1 VTEVDLG
8 AEALLSLVPI
18 SIVIGIGILLVF
30 RHTSDQAAVR
40 RARNLV
46 TAHLLEFR
54 LFMDEPRLIVRA
66 QRNLIV
72 ANVRLLRLM
81 LRPVLV
87 LALPTVLLLAGLDG
101 FYGRAP
107 LVIGE
112 PAIVTA
118 QFKHDGTPLV
128 LRTPPEIAAE
138 TPGVRVPAES
148 QVSWRIR
155 PLRAS
160 TGNLELVL
168 KDRVFRKT
176 FAAGA
181 GPYYCSE
188 RRASIAGLL
197 LHPTEAPIIDSEI
210 DWIEVRYPGATILH
224 LHWLVWFFVISGVAA
239 LVLKGRFR
247 TAF

>member
-1 VTEVDLG
+1 VTQVDLG
-8 AEALLSLVPI
+8 AEALASLVPI

-54 LFMDEPRLIVRA
+54 LFMDEPRLILRA

-72 ANVRLLRLM
+72 ANIRLLRLM

-87 LALPTVLLLAGLDG
+87 LALPTVVLLAGLDG

-112 PAIVTA
+112 AAIVTA
-118 QFKHDGTPLV
+118 QVKHDGTVLV
-128 LRTPPEIAAE
+128 LKTPPEMAAE
-138 TPGVRVPAES
+138 TSGIRVPAGR

-160 TGNLELVL
+160 TGDLELVHQE
-168 KDRVFRKT
+168 RVFRKS

-181 GPYYCSE
+181 GRHYCSE
-188 RRASIAGLL
+188 RRGSIAGLL
-197 LHPTEAPIIDSEI
+197 LHPAEAPIIDSEI
-210 DWIEVRYPGATILH
+210 EWIEVRYPNATILH
-224 LHWLVWFFVISGVAA
+224 LHWLIWFFVISGFAA
-239 LVLKGRFR
+239 LVLKGRLR